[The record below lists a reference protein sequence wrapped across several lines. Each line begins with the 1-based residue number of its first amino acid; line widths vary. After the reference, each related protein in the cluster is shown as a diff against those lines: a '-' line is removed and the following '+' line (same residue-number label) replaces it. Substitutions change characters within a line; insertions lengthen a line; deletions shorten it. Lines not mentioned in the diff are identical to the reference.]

1 MVTTPLLLN
10 TSGSLGE
17 KRVIFHNLNWQAYQ
31 QIVRA
36 IGENRSARFTYDLRS
51 GYFRNYDIFKG

>member
-10 TSGSLGE
+10 SPRAIGE

-31 QIVRA
+31 QIVLA
-36 IGENRSARFTYDLRS
+36 IGESRSAHFTYDRGTLE
-51 GYFRNYDIFKG
+51 ITAL